1 MKTLIPLWAFYA
13 APLAALFAAYLHARR
28 RRESRA
34 RAILE
39 KSIQGGLTEPPSLHP
54 HIDPAICVG
63 SGACTRAC
71 PEHTLGI
78 INGNAHLVNPTV
90 CIGHGAC
97 AASCPLGAITL
108 VFGTAKRGVD
118 IPFVKPNFETNVPGI
133 YIAGELGGMGLIRK
147 AAEQGRQAMDAIAPN
162 RAQEG
167 MLDVLIVGAGPAGL
181 SATLGAMEKKLRFAT
196 LEQEDSLGG
205 TVYHYPRNKIV
216 MTQPVTLPLAGKI
229 QLGEITK
236 ESLLELWQGLVER
249 FAMPI
254 NFSERMEKVEAIH
267 GGFLVRTQ
275 RSEYRARSLLLAIG
289 RRGTPRKLGVA
300 GEDIAKVVYRLI
312 DPEQY
317 RGRKVLVVGGGD
329 SAIEAAVALAD
340 QPDTQVALSYRG
352 EAFGRVKPRNRER
365 VAEAE
370 QSGRLQVML
379 GSQVKRIDECSVSL
393 EHVGETVLLENDFV
407 IVCAG
412 GCCPPPCS
420 RRSASGWKPSSAPN
434 RPPHNGRGRLPSR
447 LPASMS
453 DSPEAPL
460 PR

>member
-1 MKTLIPLWAFYA
+1 MKTMLPLWTIYVI
-13 APLAALFAAYLHARR
+13 PLAAAFTAYLFTRR

-34 RAILE
+34 RAVLD
-39 KSIQGGLTEPPSLHP
+39 KSIQSGLTEPASLHP
-54 HIDPAICVG
+54 RIDPAICVG

-78 INGNAHLVNPTV
+78 INGKAHLVNPTV

-147 AAEQGRQAMDAIAPN
+147 AAEQGRQAMDGIAASPG
-162 RAQEG
+162 AAD
-167 MLDVLIVGAGPAGL
+167 MLDVVIVGAGPAGL
-181 SATLGAMEKKLRFAT
+181 SATLAAMEKKLRFVT

-216 MTQPVTLPLAGKI
+216 MTQPVVLPLAGKVP
-229 QLGEITK
+229 LGEISK
-236 ESLLELWQGLVER
+236 ESLLEFWQGLVAR
-249 FAMPI
+249 FSIPI
-254 NFSERMEKVEAIH
+254 NFSERMENIAPVD
-267 GGFLVRTQ
+267 GGYRVRTPHHEYLT
-275 RSEYRARSLLLAIG
+275 RSVLLAIG
-289 RRGTPRKLGVA
+289 RRGTPRKLGVP
-300 GEDIAKVVYRLI
+300 GEEHAKVVYRLI

-329 SAIEAAVALAD
+329 SAIEAAVALAE
-340 QPDTQVALSYRG
+340 QADTSVALSYRG
-352 EAFGRVKPRNRER
+352 ESFGRVKQKNRER

-370 QSGRLQVML
+370 QAGRLRVML
-379 GSQVKRIDECSVSL
+379 NSQVGRIDENWVSMD
-393 EHVGETVLLENDFV
+393 HAGEPVMLENDYV

-412 GCCPPPCS
+412 GV
-420 RRSASGWKPSSAPN
+420 
-434 RPPHNGRGRLPSR
+434 LPTPMLKEMGIR
-447 LPASMS
+447 V
-453 DSPEAPL
+453 ETKFGTE
-460 PR
+460 